1 MQKCNENHKNLKNDG
16 HVRTP
21 HPQISFK
28 KYVNICEYLV
38 YLIFGLPLPPPSAY
52 IHIFDFFRSI
62 RIYVQ
67 RMSFYQKTYEVK

>member
-16 HVRTP
+16 HVRIP
-21 HPQISFK
+21 HPQISLK
-28 KYVNICEYLV
+28 QYVNICEYLV
-38 YLIFGLPLPPPSAY
+38 YLIFGLPLPLPSAY
-52 IHIFDFFRSI
+52 LYIFDSFRSI